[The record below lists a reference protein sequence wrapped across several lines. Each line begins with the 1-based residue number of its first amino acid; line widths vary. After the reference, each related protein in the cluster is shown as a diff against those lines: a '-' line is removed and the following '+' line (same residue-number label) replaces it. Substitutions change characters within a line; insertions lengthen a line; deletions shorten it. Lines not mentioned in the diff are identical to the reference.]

1 MTVLHKKQIVLC
13 ALIVMVG
20 VAGYLNW
27 RYEGNTSPDNTTV
40 NVASTEKKNNNETL
54 GEATMVSSIKKD
66 YFSTCRSNRETVR
79 SKSLEILKSTIDNPN
94 SSQENKDKAQQQIIL
109 ISKNVEAEGNIEN
122 LIKAK
127 GFEEAVVFINDK
139 SITVTI
145 KSPGLTA
152 PETAKIKDIVIEET
166 GNNNI
171 KIVEVK

>member
-1 MTVLHKKQIVLC
+1 MTVLHKKQIVLA

-27 RYEGNTSPDNTTV
+27 RYEDSSIAETSESTVVSENT
-40 NVASTEKKNNNETL
+40 ENETL
-54 GEATMVSSIKKD
+54 GEATMVSNTENN
-66 YFSTCRSNRETVR
+66 YFINCRSNREIVR
-79 SKSLEILKSTIDNPN
+79 SKALEVLKTTIDNPN
-94 SSQENKDKAQQQIIL
+94 SSQEAKDNAQKEIVN
-109 ISKNVEAEGNIEN
+109 ISNNIESEGNIEN

-127 GFEEAVVFINDK
+127 GFEDVVVFINDNN
-139 SITVTI
+139 ITVTV
-145 KSPGLTA
+145 KSQGLTA

>member
-1 MTVLHKKQIVLC
+1 MTVLHKKQIVLG

-27 RYEGNTSPDNTTV
+27 KYEGTTSPDSQTTV
-40 NVASTEKKNNNETL
+40 TISEDNENATL
-54 GEATMVSSIKKD
+54 GEATMVGKTD
-66 YFSTCRSNRETVR
+66 ANYFMTCRNNREVVR
-79 SKSLEILKSTIDNPN
+79 SKAIEILKSTIDNPN
-94 SSQENKDKAQQQIIL
+94 SSQEAKSKAEKEML
-109 ISKNVEAEGNIEN
+109 DISNNVESEGNIEN

-127 GFEEAVVFINDK
+127 GFEDVVVFINDNN
-139 SITVTI
+139 ITVTV
-145 KSPGLTA
+145 KSQGLTA